1 MRIFHWTAAIGMAVF
16 CQTAALAES
25 RMETSSK
32 GLTADEEVQPSM
44 IRTNAGE
51 TALYYSLQ
59 PEGAQEEDLSWE
71 EINHRGFDEF
81 VQEESGAFKLK
92 MNK

>member
-32 GLTADEEVQPSM
+32 GLTADDEVEVDAIQ
-44 IRTNAGE
+44 TNAFGPAFYSIGE
-51 TALYYSLQ
+51 GN
-59 PEGAQEEDLSWE
+59 EEEDASLLE
-71 EINHRGFDEF
+71 PTRRGFDEY
-81 VQEESGAFKLK
+81 VSEKSGSLQLK
-92 MNK
+92 MGK